1 MSVLIVGS
9 VGIDDIATEDA
20 KRENVLGGSASY
32 ASVAASFFC
41 PVQMVGI
48 VGDDFPSAF
57 RQLLQS
63 RKIDL
68 TGLEVVPGKTFRWSG
83 IYEKDMNSRRTLKV
97 ELNVFEKFDPKL
109 PAIYQDS
116 KFILL
121 ANISPELQLS
131 VLQQTHAPGFV
142 IADTMDLW
150 IEIAQQKLLELLSR
164 IHLLILNDSEA
175 RQFSGQQNL
184 IKAADWLRRKGPKYV
199 VIKKGEHGAMLV
211 GPEGYFLAPAI
222 PLERVVDPTG
232 AGDTFVGGLAGYL
245 ASAGDTS
252 FDSIKRGVVEGT
264 ILASFTVQ
272 DFSLNRLIG
281 LTQPERDDRR
291 NLIRR
296 ITMY

>member
-9 VGIDDIATEDA
+9 VGIDDIATEDS

-41 PVQMVGI
+41 PVRMVGI
-48 VGDDFPSAF
+48 VGDDFPASF
-57 RQLLQS
+57 RQLLEA

-68 TGLEVVPGKTFRWSG
+68 AGLEVAAGKTFHWSG
-83 IYEKDMNSRRTLKV
+83 LYEKDMNSRSTLKI
-97 ELNVFEKFDPKL
+97 ELNVFEKFSPKL
-109 PAIYQDS
+109 PAIYRDS

-131 VLQQTHAPGFV
+131 VLNQTAAPQFV

-150 IEIAQQKLLELLSR
+150 IDIARPKLLELLSR
-164 IHLLILNDSEA
+164 IHLLILNDGEA

-184 IKAADWLRRKGPKYV
+184 VKAAAWLLKQGPKYV

-211 GPEGYFLAPAI
+211 GPEGYFMVPAI
-222 PLERVVDPTG
+222 PLDRVIDPTG

-245 ASAGDTS
+245 ASTGDTS
-252 FDSIKRGVVEGT
+252 FDNIKRGVVEGT

-272 DFSLNRLIG
+272 DFSLDRLVT
-281 LTQPERDDRR
+281 LTQSERDERR
-291 NLIRR
+291 NLIRK
-296 ITMY
+296 ITTY